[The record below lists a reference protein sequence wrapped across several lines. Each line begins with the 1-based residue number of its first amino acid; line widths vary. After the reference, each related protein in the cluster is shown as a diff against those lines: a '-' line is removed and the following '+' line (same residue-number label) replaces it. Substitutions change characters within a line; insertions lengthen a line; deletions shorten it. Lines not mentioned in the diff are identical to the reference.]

1 MRADREPQLLD
12 VLGELASLRVHVTVA
27 VGNLRQDE
35 DDGQAEA
42 RQLPHEL
49 LLPLLEPP
57 IGPPHEIPGRVD
69 LLVDRLH
76 SVLRHERAQPRHD
89 GVARGSRLEALGVVQ
104 PEEPIRVPVVHQPLG
119 DGATDARARD
129 ITTEDRVDESRLAD
143 TRLAEHGEVE
153 APQSRERLGQS
164 ILEHPLDLGT
174 REVRGPRDCGDR
186 IRGSGVHVRHATR
199 AQRVG
204 QSRPTPG
211 YRGRVSTSGR
221 GHDYRARYRRRRRWS
236 ALIAGIVVVAL
247 VGTALAGAWSA
258 FLGTTQGQRIT
269 GSPIVVPEHLRE
281 VILEASERCEAI
293 PVEVFAA
300 QIAAESHWDARA
312 VSPAG
317 ARGIAQFMPEVWKQ
331 YGVDADGDGRAEV
344 WNPVDAIHS
353 AAELNCVNRRLVR
366 DVPGNRLLNTLAAYN
381 AGFGNVLK
389 YEGIPP
395 FPETEAYLERIM
407 RYAETISWGAPTAAV
422 TA

>member
-1 MRADREPQLLD
+1 M
-12 VLGELASLRVHVTVA
+12 
-27 VGNLRQDE
+27 
-35 DDGQAEA
+35 
-42 RQLPHEL
+42 
-49 LLPLLEPP
+49 
-57 IGPPHEIPGRVD
+57 
-69 LLVDRLH
+69 
-76 SVLRHERAQPRHD
+76 
-89 GVARGSRLEALGVVQ
+89 
-104 PEEPIRVPVVHQPLG
+104 
-119 DGATDARARD
+119 
-129 ITTEDRVDESRLAD
+129 
-143 TRLAEHGEVE
+143 
-153 APQSRERLGQS
+153 
-164 ILEHPLDLGT
+164 
-174 REVRGPRDCGDR
+174 
-186 IRGSGVHVRHATR
+186 
-199 AQRVG
+199 
-204 QSRPTPG
+204 
-211 YRGRVSTSGR
+211 STSGR
-221 GHDYRARYRRRRRWS
+221 GQDYRARYRKRRRWS